1 MVIYNNLGEYSYPHM
16 KNNIE
21 TDYLI
26 FVSSDGKKTGY
37 DIFKDRIKQNLWP
50 IYVKTPQLINVKI
63 GKKIIFYIAG
73 NGNSSQHF
81 VASAIIDKIVDQKDA
96 NSDPNQ
102 EFKQI
107 LFNVKFRDL
116 KIFSKYINIKDHI
129 NELTFIEKSKR
140 RIYGLYFQ
148 GGVCKINRQSFEYIQ
163 SKSS

>member
-1 MVIYNNLGEYSYPHM
+1 M

-26 FVSSDGKKTGY
+26 FVSSDGKKNGY
-37 DIFKDRIKQNLWP
+37 DIFNDRIKQNLWP

-73 NGNSSQHF
+73 NGVNSQHF
-81 VASAIIDKIVDQKDA
+81 IASAIIDKIIDQKDA

-107 LFNVKFRDL
+107 LFNVKFRDIKKFVNYI
-116 KIFSKYINIKDHI
+116 KIKEHLNNLS
-129 NELTFIEKSKR
+129 FIEKNKR
-140 RIYGLYFQ
+140 KIYGLYFQ
-148 GGVCKINRQSFEYIQ
+148 GGVCKINNQSYEYIMHQ
-163 SKSS
+163 SKSKS

>member
-1 MVIYNNLGEYSYPHM
+1 M

-26 FVSSDGKKTGY
+26 FVSSDGKKNGY
-37 DIFKDRIKQNLWP
+37 DIFNDRIKQNLWP

-73 NGNSSQHF
+73 NGTSSQHF
-81 VASAIIDKIVDQKDA
+81 VASAIIDKIVDQKDT

-116 KIFSKYINIKDHI
+116 KRFNKYIYIKDHI
-129 NELTFIEKSKR
+129 NELTFIDKVKR
-140 RIYGLYFQ
+140 SIYGLYFQ
-148 GGVCKINRQSFEYIQ
+148 GGVCKINQQSYEYIQ